1 MMDDNFEATSTDNV
15 ATKENQDV
23 LTEIRDL
30 SKKRLLLQRISTGC
44 MVGTLLV
51 VLVAA
56 LLMVPRATTTLNH
69 INQVAV
75 KAEDSLAKVD
85 KMTASMESASD
96 NLNELVNANGEA
108 LSSAVKSMSEVDF
121 DGLNKAISD
130 LQEAIGPLANFMSRF
145 GR

>member
-1 MMDDNFEATSTDNV
+1 MDDNFEATSTDNV

>member
-1 MMDDNFEATSTDNV
+1 MDENFEATSTDNV

-108 LSSAVKSMSEVDF
+108 LSSAVKSMSDVDF